1 MRVLLLALISTFA
14 IAANAKTD
22 TTNVRI
28 MRHKPYEQGSYSA
41 SLSFG
46 LVDNYRLNYDMPSG
60 FEKNNVTGYPPL
72 YAKVEYGAGKH
83 ISLAASF
90 GYDGVQYNFFQLYKG
105 YNNEIIRRYKTNNLN
120 LYSYG
125 LIAYY
130 HFDRIAHS
138 KRLDPFL
145 GLGLS
150 INSLRYSAYP
160 QGDSTIIKTDHF
172 ASPYLKV
179 GAKYYVTDH
188 IGLFGDIGYDKE
200 CILSLGVTAR
210 FFKKW

>member
-1 MRVLLLALISTFA
+1 MKGLFIAVLSMFAIVANGKTDSTSVRVLHHET
-14 IAANAKTD
+14 
-22 TTNVRI
+22 
-28 MRHKPYEQGSYSA
+28 YEQGSYSA

-72 YAKVEYGAGKH
+72 YAKIEYGVGRH
-83 ISLAASF
+83 FSLAASF

-105 YNNEIIRRYKTNNLN
+105 YNNEIIKRYKTNDLN

-125 LIAYY
+125 LIGYY
-130 HFDRIAHS
+130 HFNHLVHS
-138 KRLDPFL
+138 KRFDPFL
-145 GLGLS
+145 GLGFS

-160 QGDSTIIKTDHF
+160 QGDSTFIKTDHF

-210 FFKKW
+210 FFKKG